1 MAFFTNV
8 SITVPVIPKEMS
20 GNQSEETRLEE
31 FLKDDRVGQEV

>member
-8 SITVPVIPKEMS
+8 SMTVPVIPQETP
-20 GNQSEETRLEE
+20 GNQSEEARLEE